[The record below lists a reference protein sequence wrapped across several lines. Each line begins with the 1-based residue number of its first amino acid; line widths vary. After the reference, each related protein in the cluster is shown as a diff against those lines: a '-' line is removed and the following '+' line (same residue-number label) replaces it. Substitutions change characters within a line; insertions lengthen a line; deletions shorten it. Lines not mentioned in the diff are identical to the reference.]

1 MTWAPGHFPGEGA
14 AETPLTVAVAAPS
27 LALPRGCRDRLGLRL
42 SWSCFLGSGLDAE
55 SALGAGS
62 EPFRGFP
69 TKPSRLMGNF
79 CSFVGCLKGGGGG
92 LRLGRWAASESGE
105 EEEEEEEEEKEGSLL
120 MGVLLFP
127 RSKVQFWLP
136 LLQAPA
142 E

>member
-1 MTWAPGHFPGEGA
+1 M
-14 AETPLTVAVAAPS
+14 
-27 LALPRGCRDRLGLRL
+27 LRL
-42 SWSCFLGSGLDAE
+42 SWSCVLGSSLDTE

-62 EPFRGFP
+62 EPSRGFP
-69 TKPSRLMGNF
+69 IKPSRLMGNF
-79 CSFVGCLKGGGGG
+79 CSFGGRLEGGGAG

-127 RSKVQFWLP
+127 RSKAQFWLL